1 MAVKGVSSREQPL
14 RCLTRRI
21 MKKRFCLEHFD
32 SLGASDEVAA
42 RLSECETYYHFSA
55 SCWTELMTPAWRRAE
70 GTPYKGSIMSQ
81 PHVGMIGLAVMGSN
95 LARNIESRGFPV
107 AVFNRSTNVTQEFM
121 AKFGTRDGKP
131 AGFVASETLD
141 GFVKSMKAP
150 RQIFIMVKAGAGT
163 DAVIDQLAPLLDK
176 GDIVIDGG
184 NAYFKDTIR
193 REEKLKSMGLNFLGI
208 GISGGEEGALK
219 GPSLMPGG
227 PRDAWKI
234 VAPLLEKI
242 AANVDGPCTNYVGPD
257 GAGHFVKMVHNG
269 IEYGDM
275 QLIAEAYDILRN
287 VVGCK
292 PEELKSIFDRWNSG
306 VLSSYLIEITA
317 KIFAKKDPES
327 SSGHLVDKIL
337 DKAGQKGTGTW
348 TAQVALDL
356 GISIPT
362 ISAAVD
368 ARTLSSMKDERV
380 KASKEFKGPSVED
393 FTGNREE
400 FINAVHDA
408 LYASKIMSYAQ
419 GMALI
424 AAASKQWNWDLKLQE
439 IAAMWK
445 GGCIIRAKFLD
456 EIRRAFATSPAPS
469 NLLLDSFMKAEVTRC
484 VPNLRKVVGAAV
496 SRGVPVI
503 GFSASLSY
511 FDSFRTVELPQN
523 LTQAQRDFFG
533 AHTYERTD
541 KEGSFHTE
549 WES

>member
-1 MAVKGVSSREQPL
+1 
-14 RCLTRRI
+14 
-21 MKKRFCLEHFD
+21 
-32 SLGASDEVAA
+32 
-42 RLSECETYYHFSA
+42 
-55 SCWTELMTPAWRRAE
+55 
-70 GTPYKGSIMSQ
+70 MSQ
-81 PHVGMIGLAVMGSN
+81 PSVGMIGLAVMGSN

-107 AVFNRSTNVTQEFM
+107 AVYNRTGEVTKEFM

-131 AGFVASETLD
+131 AGFVASYTMEE
-141 GFVKSMKAP
+141 FVKSMKAP

-193 REEKLKSMGLNFLGI
+193 REHKLQDMGLNFLGI

-242 AANVDGPCTNYVGPD
+242 AAQADGACTNYVGPD

-287 VVGCK
+287 VVGCQ
-292 PEELKSIFDRWNSG
+292 PEELASIFSKWNGG

-317 KIFAKKDPES
+317 KIFAKKDPE
-327 SSGHLVDKIL
+327 GAGALVDKIL

-362 ISAAVD
+362 ISSAVD

-400 FINAVHDA
+400 FITAVHDA

-419 GMALI
+419 GMNLI
-424 AAASKQWNWDLKLQE
+424 AAASKQWNWDLKLHE

-456 EIRRAFATSPAPS
+456 EIRRAFASTPAPS

-484 VPNLRKVVGAAV
+484 VPNLRKVVGTAV
-496 SRGVPVI
+496 SRGVPVL
-503 GFSASLSY
+503 GFAASLGY
-511 FDSFRTVELPQN
+511 FDSFRTASLPQN

-541 KEGSFHTE
+541 KAGSFHTE
-549 WES
+549 WE

>member
-1 MAVKGVSSREQPL
+1 
-14 RCLTRRI
+14 
-21 MKKRFCLEHFD
+21 
-32 SLGASDEVAA
+32 
-42 RLSECETYYHFSA
+42 
-55 SCWTELMTPAWRRAE
+55 MTKP
-70 GTPYKGSIMSQ
+70 Q
-81 PHVGMIGLAVMGSN
+81 VGMIGLAVMGSN

-107 AVFNRSTNVTQEFM
+107 AVFNRSGDVTKEFM
-121 AKFGTRDGKP
+121 AKFGAKDGKP
-131 AGFVASETLD
+131 TGFVASYSLED
-141 GFVKSMKAP
+141 FVKSMAAP
-150 RQIFIMVKAGAGT
+150 RQIFIMIKAGSST

-193 REEKLKSMGLNFLGI
+193 REEKLKAMGLNFLGI

-227 PRDAWKI
+227 PRDAWRI

-242 AANVDGPCTNYVGPD
+242 AAQADGACTSYVGPD

-292 PEELKSIFDRWNSG
+292 PEELKSIFEKWNQG
-306 VLSSYLIEITA
+306 PLSSYLIEITA
-317 KIFAKKDPES
+317 TIFAKKDS
-327 SSGHLVDKIL
+327 DTAGYLVDKIL
-337 DKAGQKGTGTW
+337 DKAGQKGTGMW

-362 ISAAVD
+362 ISSAVD
-368 ARTLSSMKDERV
+368 ARVLSGMKDERV
-380 KASKEFKGPSVED
+380 LAAKEFQGPAVDD
-393 FTGNREE
+393 FTGNREQ
-400 FINAVHDA
+400 FIAAVHDA
-408 LYASKIMSYAQ
+408 LYAAKIMSYAQ

-424 AAASKQWNWDLKLQE
+424 AAASKQWNWDIKLNE
-439 IAAMWK
+439 IAALWK

-456 EIRRAFATSPAPS
+456 EIRRAFSTQPAPA
-469 NLLLDSFMKAEVTRC
+469 NLLMDSFMKKEVTRC
-484 VPNLRKVVGAAV
+484 VPSLREVVGIAV
-496 SRGVPVI
+496 LRGVPTI

-511 FDSFRTVELPQN
+511 FDSYRTVDLPQN

-533 AHTYERTD
+533 AHTYERKD
-541 KEGSFHTE
+541 KSGHFHTE
-549 WES
+549 WD

>member
-1 MAVKGVSSREQPL
+1 
-14 RCLTRRI
+14 
-21 MKKRFCLEHFD
+21 
-32 SLGASDEVAA
+32 
-42 RLSECETYYHFSA
+42 
-55 SCWTELMTPAWRRAE
+55 
-70 GTPYKGSIMSQ
+70 MSQ
-81 PHVGMIGLAVMGSN
+81 PNVGMIGLAVMGSN

-107 AVFNRSTNVTQEFM
+107 AVYNRTGEVTKEFM
-121 AKFGTRDGKP
+121 TKFGTKDGKP
-131 AGFVASETLD
+131 AGFVASYTLQD
-141 GFVKSMKAP
+141 FVKSMKAP

-184 NAYFKDTIR
+184 NAYFKDTVR
-193 REEKLKSMGLNFLGI
+193 RENKLQEMGLNFLGI

-242 AANVDGPCTNYVGPD
+242 AAQADGPCTNYVGPD

-275 QLIAEAYDILRN
+275 QLIAEAYDILRT

-292 PEELKSIFDRWNSG
+292 PEELATIFGTWNKG

-317 KIFAKKDPES
+317 KIFAKKDPE
-327 SSGHLVDKIL
+327 GAGYLVDKIL
-337 DKAGQKGTGTW
+337 DKAGQKGTGMW

-380 KASKEFKGPSVED
+380 KACKEFKGPAVED

-400 FINAVHDA
+400 FIAAVHDA

-424 AAASKQWNWDLKLQE
+424 AAASKQWNWDLKLHE
-439 IAAMWK
+439 IAALWK

-456 EIRRAFATSPAPS
+456 EIRRAFASNPAPS

-484 VPNLRKVVGAAV
+484 VPNLRKVVGVAV
-496 SRGVPVI
+496 SRGAPVL
-503 GFSASLSY
+503 GFAASLGY
-511 FDSFRTVELPQN
+511 FDSFRTAALPQN

-541 KEGSFHTE
+541 KSGAYHTE
-549 WES
+549 WE